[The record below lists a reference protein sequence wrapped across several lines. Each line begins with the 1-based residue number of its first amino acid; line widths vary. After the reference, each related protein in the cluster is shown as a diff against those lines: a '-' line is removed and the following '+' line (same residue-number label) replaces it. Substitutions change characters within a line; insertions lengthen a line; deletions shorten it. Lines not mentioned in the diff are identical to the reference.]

1 MSVFSKIYE
10 FLLFLLLLGSGL
22 FLAVHAIY
30 VFSCYSESSDWD
42 KVSSEV
48 VDVNFV
54 KVEDSQGKKDSY
66 ERKLSYK
73 YVYKGQEY
81 ISKREYFGL
90 VQTFSKP
97 NDDYIPSQ
105 NIIVYVDP
113 SEPSKSVVHRFN
125 LFNFLGQSLVMF
137 ISFGIAYLF
146 RPNWIS

>member
-10 FLLFLLLLGSGL
+10 FLLFLLFLGSGL

-54 KVEDSQGKKDSY
+54 RVEDSQGKKDSY

-81 ISKREYFGL
+81 ISEREYFGL
-90 VQTFSKP
+90 VQTFSKR

-105 NIIVYVDP
+105 SIIVYVDP
-113 SEPSKSVVHRFN
+113 NKPSESVVQRFN
-125 LFNFLGQSLVMF
+125 LSTFLGQSLIMF
-137 ISFGIAYLF
+137 ISFGVAYLF
-146 RPNWIS
+146 RPSWKS